1 MWENLLASW
10 RQSGQKQDPCPSLL
24 NYNAK
29 YKRLLLPFVIS
40 PTVSHRF
47 PDTWGGAFFGGFWT
61 HASVR
66 KMCPDFFYLTNA
78 APAQSGH
85 ADPQLENRKPDESQA
100 YAPCARAR
108 QGGSGFCTLAKLA
121 GDGREREALP
131 VQFQDHHEFPKADH
145 RAAPSRRGEKHR

>member
-1 MWENLLASW
+1 MADPPREFAHLGPHRNRILVLPCSTIMRSAS
-10 RQSGQKQDPCPSLL
+10 GFC
-24 NYNAK
+24 
-29 YKRLLLPFVIS
+29 RLVVIS
-40 PTVSHRF
+40 PTVSDRF
-47 PDTWGGAFFGGFWT
+47 SDTQSGAFFGGFWT

-66 KMCPDFFYLTNA
+66 KMCPDFFYLINA

-121 GDGREREALP
+121 GDGRDLQTLP
-131 VQFQDHHEFPKADH
+131 VEFQHHHEFPKADH
-145 RAAPSRRGEKHR
+145 RAAPSRRGEK